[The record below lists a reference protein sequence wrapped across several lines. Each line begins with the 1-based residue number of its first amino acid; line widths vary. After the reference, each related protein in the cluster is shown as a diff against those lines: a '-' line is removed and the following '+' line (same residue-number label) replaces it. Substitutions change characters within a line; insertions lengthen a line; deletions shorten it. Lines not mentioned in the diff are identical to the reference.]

1 MDGCR
6 HSKKMMKNYWQG
18 FLYRKSVTAGL
29 FCLLFSIVTSVHAS
43 TTILVMGD
51 SLSAEYG
58 LTRGSGWVR
67 LLEEQLQKQGSSWS
81 VFNASIS
88 GETTSGG
95 LTRLPSLLQQNKP
108 ALVLL
113 ELGANDALRG
123 LSIDETEKNL
133 RKMIQLSKQSGAKVL
148 LFGIQIP
155 PNYGQEYTKRF
166 KEIFPKLAKQEN
178 IELLPFFM
186 QGLAA
191 QRDLFQ
197 ADNIHPNEKAQALL
211 FNNVRGAMGPY
222 QYLLKTNPSK

>member
-1 MDGCR
+1 MI
-6 HSKKMMKNYWQG
+6 KNYWQS
-18 FLYRKSVTAGL
+18 LYCRKLLTVWL
-29 FCLLFSIVTSVHAS
+29 FCLLFSIVSSAQANS
-43 TTILVMGD
+43 TILVMGD

-67 LLEEQLQKQGSSWS
+67 LLEERLQKQGSPWV

-95 LTRLPSLLQQNKP
+95 LTRLPSLLQQKKP
-108 ALVLL
+108 GIVLL

-133 RKMIQLSKQSGAKVL
+133 RKMIQLSQQSGAKVL

-155 PNYGQEYTKRF
+155 PNYGQQYTKRF
-166 KEIFPKLAKQEN
+166 KGVFGKLAKQEN

-186 QGLAA
+186 QGLAS
-191 QRDLFQ
+191 QRELFQ
-197 ADNIHPNEKAQALL
+197 VDNIHPNEKAQVLL
-211 FNNVRGAMGPY
+211 FNNVWGAMSPY
-222 QYLLKTNPSK
+222 QQLLKTAPSQ